1 VGLWTRWVRQYG
13 LLFDGWVGPYAQGTV
28 WSISDLSTG
37 L

>member
-1 VGLWTRWVRQYG
+1 MLLSRSWVRQYG